1 MRTIITARNTDV
13 SAIREIIET
22 RFTNLTRFDPRV
34 SKAEVV
40 FTGEKTQVRAAA
52 VVSVDRARPVHGE
65 AAGPDPR
72 TALDRLADK
81 LGNQLR
87 RKSDRYNEHS
97 APPMDEL
104 FRSPFDAEEED
115 G

>member
-1 MRTIITARNTDV
+1 MRTIVTARNTDV
-13 SAIREIIET
+13 SDIREIIET
-22 RFTNLTRFDPRV
+22 RFTNLARFEPRV

-40 FTGEKTQVRAAA
+40 FTGEKTQVRATA
-52 VVSVDRARPVHGE
+52 VISVDRARPVHGE

-72 TALDRLADK
+72 TALDRLAEK

-87 RKSDRYNEHS
+87 RNHDRHNEHS

-104 FRSPFDAEEED
+104 FGNPFEAD
-115 G
+115 GKSG

>member
-1 MRTIITARNTDV
+1 MRTIVTARNTDV
-13 SAIREIIET
+13 SDIQEIIEA
-22 RFTNLTRFDPRV
+22 RFTNLTRFEPRA
-34 SKAEVV
+34 SKAEIV

-52 VVSVDRARPVHGE
+52 VISVDRARPVHGE

-72 TALDRLADK
+72 TALDRLTDK

-87 RKSDRYNEHS
+87 RNHERHNERS

-104 FRSPFDAEEED
+104 FGNPFEAGGEA

>member
-1 MRTIITARNTDV
+1 MRTIVTARNTDV
-13 SAIREIIET
+13 SEIREIIET
-22 RFTNLTRFDPRV
+22 RFTNLARFEPRA

-52 VVSVDRARPVHGE
+52 VISVDRARPVHGE
-65 AAGPDPR
+65 ATGSDPR

-87 RKSDRYNEHS
+87 RNHDRYSEHS

-104 FRSPFDAEEED
+104 FGNPFEAD
-115 G
+115 GKSG

>member
-1 MRTIITARNTDV
+1 MRTIVTARNADV
-13 SAIREIIET
+13 SDIREIIET
-22 RFTNLTRFDPRV
+22 RLMNLTRFEPRA
-34 SKAEVV
+34 SKAEIV
-40 FTGEKTQVRAAA
+40 FTGEKMQVRAAA
-52 VVSVDRARPVHGE
+52 VISVDRGRPVHGE
-65 AAGPDPR
+65 ASGPDPR

-87 RKSDRYNEHS
+87 RNHDRYNEHS

-104 FRSPFDAEEED
+104 FGSPFDTGGRA

>member
-1 MRTIITARNTDV
+1 MRTIVTARNTDV
-13 SAIREIIET
+13 SEIREIIET
-22 RFTNLTRFDPRV
+22 RFTNLTRFEPRA
-34 SKAEVV
+34 SKAGVV

-52 VVSVDRARPVHGE
+52 VISVDRARPVHGE
-65 AAGPDPR
+65 ATGPDPR

-87 RKSDRYNEHS
+87 RNHDRYSEHS

-104 FRSPFDAEEED
+104 FGNPFEAD
-115 G
+115 GKSG

>member
-1 MRTIITARNTDV
+1 MRTIVTARNTDV
-13 SAIREIIET
+13 SDIREIIET
-22 RFTNLTRFDPRV
+22 RLTNLTRFEPRA

-40 FTGEKTQVRAAA
+40 FTGEKMQVRATA
-52 VVSVDRARPVHGE
+52 VISVDRARPVHGE

-87 RKSDRYNEHS
+87 RNHDRYNEHS
-97 APPMDEL
+97 APPMTN
-104 FRSPFDAEEED
+104 SSGVPFEGGGEPE
-115 G
+115 